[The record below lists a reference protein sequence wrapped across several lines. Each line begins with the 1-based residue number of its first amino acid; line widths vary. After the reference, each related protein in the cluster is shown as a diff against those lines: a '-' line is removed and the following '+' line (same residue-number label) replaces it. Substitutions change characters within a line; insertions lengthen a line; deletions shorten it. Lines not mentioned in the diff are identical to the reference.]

1 MRNAQYLTTPDRTA
15 QILRESSIVARA
27 ITRHR
32 REATL
37 QGRTEEAREMEAL
50 YLGVS
55 SMALG
60 LIQPHQQSDVA

>member
-1 MRNAQYLTTPDRTA
+1 MRSAQYLAAPDRTA
-15 QILRESSIVARA
+15 RILRESAIVARA
-27 ITRHR
+27 ISRHQ

-55 SMALG
+55 KRALE
-60 LIQPHQQSDVA
+60 LTQPHQQSAVA